1 MQFYIRRYEKMKVI
15 ITKDYDEMSQKAFEV
30 MSDVV
35 KSNPEAVIGLA
46 TGSTPIGLYKNM
58 IKDHNE
64 NGTSYKKIK
73 TVNLDEYA
81 GLDVNSDQ
89 SYVYFMRDNLF
100 NHIDID
106 LKNTNI
112 ENGKAADREAEC
124 ARYNALLETMQQDIQ
139 VLGIGSNGH
148 IAFNEPGTPFG
159 SVTHIV
165 NLTES
170 TIKDNSRLFKSIDEV
185 PRQAF
190 TMGLKNIM
198 NAKKILILANG
209 ANKAKAVYGL
219 VKGEVTEN
227 VPASILQLHPDCTL
241 VCDEA
246 AAELIK

>member
-1 MQFYIRRYEKMKVI
+1 MKVVV
-15 ITKDYDEMSQKAFEV
+15 TKNYDEMSQKAFEV
-30 MSDVV
+30 M
-35 KSNPEAVIGLA
+35 KSVLDGKPDAILGLA

-58 IKDHNE
+58 IRDHEE
-64 NGTSYKKIK
+64 NGTSYKRVK

-81 GLDVNSDQ
+81 GLDYSSDQ

-100 NHIDID
+100 DHIDIK
-106 LKNTNI
+106 LENTNI
-112 ENGKAADREAEC
+112 ENGTAKDRAAEC
-124 ARYNALLETMQQDIQ
+124 ARYNALLDQMQQDIQ

-165 NLTES
+165 DLTES

-198 NAKKILILANG
+198 NAKKILVLANG
-209 ANKAKAVYGL
+209 ANKAKAVYAM
-219 VKGEVTEN
+219 VKGEVTEQ
-227 VPASILQLHPDCTL
+227 VPASVLQLHPNVIL
-241 VCDEA
+241 ICDEA
-246 AAELIK
+246 AASLL

>member
-1 MQFYIRRYEKMKVI
+1 
-15 ITKDYDEMSQKAFEV
+15 MSKKAFEV
-30 MSDVV
+30 MREVV
-35 KSNPEAVIGLA
+35 KGNPRAVLGLA

-58 IKDHNE
+58 IEDHKRNC
-64 NGTSYKKIK
+64 TSYREIR

-81 GLDVNSDQ
+81 GLDYSSDQ
-89 SYVYFMRDNLF
+89 SYVYFMRSNLF
-100 NHIDID
+100 DYIDID

-112 ENGKAADREAEC
+112 ENGKAADRQAEC
-124 ARYNALLETMQQDIQ
+124 DRYNRLLEGMQQDIQ

-165 NLTES
+165 DLAES
-170 TIKDNSRLFKSIDEV
+170 TIKDNSRMFKSIDEV

-219 VKGEVTEN
+219 VKGEVTEA
-227 VPASILQLHPDCTL
+227 VPASVLQLHPDCTL

-246 AAELIK
+246 AAALLK

>member
-1 MQFYIRRYEKMKVI
+1 MKVI
-15 ITKDYDEMSQKAFEV
+15 VAKDYDEMSAKAFEV
-30 MSDVV
+30 MEKVV
-35 KSNPEAVIGLA
+35 KGNPEAILGLA

-81 GLDVNSDQ
+81 GLDYSSDQ
-89 SYVYFMRDNLF
+89 SYVYFMRNNLF
-100 NHIDID
+100 DHIDVD

-112 ENGKAADREAEC
+112 ENGKAADRQAEC
-124 ARYNALLETMQQDIQ
+124 ERYNKLLEGMQQDIQ

-165 NLTES
+165 NLAES
-170 TIKDNSRLFKSIDEV
+170 TIKDNSRMFASIDEV

-219 VKGEVTEN
+219 VTGEVTEN
-227 VPASILQLHPDCTL
+227 VPASVLQLHPDCTL

-246 AAELIK
+246 AASLL

>member
-1 MQFYIRRYEKMKVI
+1 MQFYRRYEKMKVI

-30 MSDVV
+30 MSGVV

-64 NGTSYKKIK
+64 NGTSYKAVK

-81 GLDVNSDQ
+81 GLDVTSDQ

-106 LKNTNI
+106 LANTNI
-112 ENGKAADREAEC
+112 ENGKATDRQAEC
-124 ARYNALLETMQQDIQ
+124 DRYNALLEKMQQDIQ

-165 NLTES
+165 DLTES

-209 ANKAKAVYGL
+209 ANKAKAVFGL

-246 AAELIK
+246 AAALIK

>member
-1 MQFYIRRYEKMKVI
+1 MKVI
-15 ITKDYDEMSQKAFEV
+15 IAENYDEMSKKAFEI
-30 MSDVV
+30 MADVV
-35 KSNPEAVIGLA
+35 KSNPNAILGLA
-46 TGSTPIGLYKNM
+46 TGSTPIGLYKAM
-58 IKDHNE
+58 IEDHE
-64 NGTSYKKIK
+64 KNGTSYKNVS

-81 GLDVNSDQ
+81 GLDYSSDQ
-89 SYVYFMRDNLF
+89 SYVYFMRENLF
-100 NHIDID
+100 DHIDIS
-106 LKNTNI
+106 LANTNI
-112 ENGKAADREAEC
+112 ENGKALDRAAEC
-124 ARYNALLETMQQDIQ
+124 ERYNALLETMQQDIQ

-165 NLTES
+165 DLTES
-170 TIKDNSRLFKSIDEV
+170 TIKDNSRMFANIDDV

>member
-1 MQFYIRRYEKMKVI
+1 MKVI
-15 ITKDYDEMSQKAFEV
+15 VTENYEEMSRKAFEV
-30 MSDVV
+30 MAEVV
-35 KSNPEAVIGLA
+35 KNNPRAVLGLA
-46 TGSTPIGLYKNM
+46 TGSTPLGLYRNM
-58 IKDHNE
+58 IEDHE
-64 NGTSYKKIK
+64 KNGNSYREIK

-81 GLDVNSDQ
+81 GLDYSSDQ
-89 SYVYFMRDNLF
+89 SYVYFMRHNLF
-100 NHIDID
+100 DHIDID

-124 ARYNALLETMQQDIQ
+124 ARYNALLEALPRDVQ

-165 NLTES
+165 DLAES
-170 TIKDNSRLFKSIDEV
+170 TIRDNSRMFASIDEV

-209 ANKAKAVYGL
+209 ENKAKAVYGL
-219 VKGEVTEN
+219 VRGEVTEK
-227 VPASILQLHPDCTL
+227 VPASVLQLHPDCTL
-241 VCDEA
+241 VCDKA
-246 AAELIK
+246 AASLL

>member
-1 MQFYIRRYEKMKVI
+1 MKVI
-15 ITKDYDEMSQKAFEV
+15 IAKDYEEMSLKAFEV
-30 MSDVV
+30 MKEVV
-35 KSNPEAVIGLA
+35 ANKPNAVLGLA

-58 IKDHNE
+58 IKDHRE
-64 NGTSYKKIK
+64 NGTSYKQIK

-81 GLDVNSDQ
+81 GLDYSSDQ
-89 SYVYFMRDNLF
+89 SYVYFMRSNLF
-100 NHIDID
+100 DHIDID

-112 ENGKAADREAEC
+112 ENGKAEDRQAEC
-124 ARYNALLETMQQDIQ
+124 KRYNDLLDNMQQDIQ

-165 NLTES
+165 DLTES
-170 TIKDNSRLFKSIDEV
+170 TIKDNSRMFKSIDEV

-219 VKGEVTEN
+219 VKGEVTEDL
-227 VPASILQLHPDCTL
+227 PASILQLHPDCVL
-241 VCDEA
+241 VVDEA
-246 AAELIK
+246 AASLIK

>member
-1 MQFYIRRYEKMKVI
+1 MKVI
-15 ITKDYDEMSQKAFEV
+15 IVKDYEEMSLKAFEV
-30 MSDVV
+30 MSEVV
-35 KSNPEAVIGLA
+35 KNNPSAVLGLA

-58 IKDHNE
+58 IKDHKE
-64 NGTSYKKIK
+64 NGTSYKNIK

-81 GLDVNSDQ
+81 GLDYSSDQ
-89 SYVYFMRDNLF
+89 SYVYFMRTNLF
-100 NHIDID
+100 DHIDID

-112 ENGKAADREAEC
+112 ENGKAEDRLAEC
-124 ARYNALLETMQQDIQ
+124 ERYNNLLEEMQQDIQ

-165 NLTES
+165 DLAES
-170 TIKDNSRLFKSIDEV
+170 TIKDNSRMFASIDEV

-219 VKGEVTEN
+219 VKGTVTEDL
-227 VPASILQLHPDCTL
+227 PASVLQLHPNC
-241 VCDEA
+241 VVIADEA
-246 AAELIK
+246 AASLLK

>member
-1 MQFYIRRYEKMKVI
+1 MKVI
-15 ITKDYDEMSQKAFEV
+15 ITKDYDEMSRKAFEV
-30 MSDVV
+30 MSGVV

>member
-1 MQFYIRRYEKMKVI
+1 MKVI
-15 ITKDYDEMSQKAFEV
+15 IAKDYEEMSKKAFEV
-30 MSDVV
+30 MREVV
-35 KSNPEAVIGLA
+35 KGNPRAVLGLA

-58 IKDHNE
+58 IEDHKQNC
-64 NGTSYKKIK
+64 TSYREIR

-81 GLDVNSDQ
+81 GLDYSSDQ
-89 SYVYFMRDNLF
+89 SYVYFMRSNLF
-100 NHIDID
+100 DYIDID

-112 ENGKAADREAEC
+112 ENGKAADRQAEC
-124 ARYNALLETMQQDIQ
+124 DRYNRLLEDMQQDIQ

-165 NLTES
+165 DLAES
-170 TIKDNSRLFKSIDEV
+170 TIKDNSRMFKSIDEV

-198 NAKKILILANG
+198 NSKKILILANG

-219 VKGEVTEN
+219 VKGEVTEA
-227 VPASILQLHPDCTL
+227 VPASVLQLHPDCTL

-246 AAELIK
+246 AAALLK

>member
-1 MQFYIRRYEKMKVI
+1 MKVI

-30 MSDVV
+30 MSGVV

-81 GLDVNSDQ
+81 GLDVTSDQ

>member
-1 MQFYIRRYEKMKVI
+1 MKVI
-15 ITKDYDEMSQKAFEV
+15 IAKDYEEMSKKAFEV
-30 MSDVV
+30 MREVV
-35 KSNPEAVIGLA
+35 KGNPRAVLGLA

-58 IKDHNE
+58 IEDHKQNC
-64 NGTSYKKIK
+64 TSYREIR

-81 GLDVNSDQ
+81 GLDYSSDQ
-89 SYVYFMRDNLF
+89 SYVYFMRSNLF
-100 NHIDID
+100 DYIDID

-112 ENGKAADREAEC
+112 ENGKAADRQEEC
-124 ARYNALLETMQQDIQ
+124 DRYNRLLEGMQQDIQ

-165 NLTES
+165 DLAES
-170 TIKDNSRLFKSIDEV
+170 TIKDNSRMFKSIDEV

-219 VKGEVTEN
+219 VKGEVTEA
-227 VPASILQLHPDCTL
+227 VPASVLQLHPDCTL

-246 AAELIK
+246 AAELLK